1 MYVNEANLTGES
13 IPIGKFALESYSHYK
28 KDDTSRWIFEGS
40 RLLSSSNPLAMVIH
54 TGYSSKR
61 GRILRKILHRNS
73 STPHFFTTCIY
84 FLVINWIVGMLLYL
98 CTMPMRIAND
108 NLERILIFLN
118 FLLILVFAIPPA
130 CPIYFNVVYSFSLIR
145 LKWKDILGTEPE
157 KTVEAAH
164 LKTMCFDKTGT
175 LTEDKVEV
183 NKVFRFEPGDARN
196 ITNQN

>member
-1 MYVNEANLTGES
+1 
-13 IPIGKFALESYSHYK
+13 
-28 KDDTSRWIFEGS
+28 
-40 RLLSSSNPLAMVIH
+40 MVMH

-61 GRILRKILHRNS
+61 GRILRRILHRNS
-73 STPHFFTTCIY
+73 ATPHFFKSCIY
-84 FLVINWIVGMLLYL
+84 FLLINWVIGMLIYL
-98 CTMPMRIAND
+98 LTMPMRIAKD

-118 FLLILVFAIPPA
+118 FLLILTFSIPPS

-183 NKVFRFEPGDARN
+183 NKVFKFDNLGPRN
-196 ITNQN
+196 ITNRN